1 VICRAIIFGKGKNAG
16 IGIVGGLGP
25 ETSAKFSLD
34 ITNRIRKLTGI
45 NPNLII
51 DNVPMPEEF
60 EEDAILGNKLEKTF
74 HLLKQSIL
82 RLNRLELDFIVI
94 PCNTVHVFFGRL
106 QKASK
111 IPIINIID
119 ETVSAAKKSNFQNIG
134 LLATTGTINSRLYQ
148 KAFEG
153 QHIELILPSSAMQRR
168 VSDIILRTLKN
179 SIIKKDTDDFHS
191 ILNKLF
197 QDGAEAVILGCTDLQ
212 LLISQN
218 NKIKLIDSM
227 KILEDRT
234 VEFII
239 GGVKK

>member
-1 VICRAIIFGKGKNAG
+1 MVIFGEQENAG

-34 ITNRIRKLTGI
+34 ITNRIRKLTGA

-51 DNVPMPEEF
+51 DNVPMPEEL
-60 EEDAILGNKLEKTF
+60 EEDAILGDPSEKVF
-74 HLLKQSIL
+74 HLIKQSVL
-82 RLNRLELDFIVI
+82 RLNKIGVRFIVL
-94 PCNTVHVFFGRL
+94 PCNTVHIFFDRL
-106 QKASK
+106 QKISK
-111 IPIINIID
+111 APIINIID
-119 ETVSAAKKSNFQNIG
+119 ETVSAAKRSGFQNIG

-153 QHIELILPSSAMQRR
+153 HNIRLILPNNTMQRK
-168 VSDIILRTLKN
+168 VSDIILITLKN

-191 ILNKLF
+191 ILDKLF
-197 QDGAEAVILGCTDLQ
+197 RDGAEAVILGCTDLQ

-227 KILEDRT
+227 KVLEDRT
-234 VEFII
+234 IDFVK
-239 GGVKK
+239 GVKDD